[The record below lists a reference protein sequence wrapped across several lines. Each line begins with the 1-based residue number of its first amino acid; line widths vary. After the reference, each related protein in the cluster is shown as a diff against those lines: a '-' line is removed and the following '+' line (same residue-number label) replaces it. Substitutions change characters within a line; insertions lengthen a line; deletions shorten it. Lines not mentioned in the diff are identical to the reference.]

1 MKRTLSNVSLYLGN
15 IGRLFH
21 LNSTGISE
29 PVTESLRIQSWANCN
44 QEYIGYVLKRSSTE
58 SSVLKKRQSD

>member
-15 IGRLFH
+15 IGRLFQ

-29 PVTESLRIQSWANCN
+29 PMTESLPIQSCANRN
-44 QEYIGYVLKRSSTE
+44 QEYIGYVLKRGPTE